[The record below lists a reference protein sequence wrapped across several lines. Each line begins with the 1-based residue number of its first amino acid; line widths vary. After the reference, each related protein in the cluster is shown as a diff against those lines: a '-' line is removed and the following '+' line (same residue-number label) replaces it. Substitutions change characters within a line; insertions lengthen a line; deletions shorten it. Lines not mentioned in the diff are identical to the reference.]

1 VTIHGPQCTVAKPG
15 CRGDRG
21 AAVEEFTDER
31 HSWIPVDRRFGG
43 RARDGSGLPPMRKPP
58 ALPRTPFAS
67 ALVGSEPAA
76 ASRSRPHVFGA
87 VSAKQRPPW
96 LVDGDELFKQ
106 AVMHAREGR
115 LDEAV
120 RLFDELIR
128 LKPDHAD
135 ALNDRGNAL
144 DLLRRRDEALESYE
158 RALRVR
164 PGHIHALCGRANIL
178 QAFGRQEEALRAYD
192 EVIAIDARYLHAWN
206 GRGNALMALNRHRE
220 ALESF
225 LRAQAI
231 DPAHPAS
238 NFNEGLARLSL
249 GEFEIGWRRHE
260 ARWALPSWLQRR
272 REFEAPLWLGQS
284 DPRGKVLLLH
294 AEQGFGDTLQFCR
307 YVPLVAATGA
317 RVVLEVQPAL
327 GELLCQLPGVETL
340 LTRGEPIPRFDLH
353 CPLLSLPLAMSGTLG
368 TIPPPPPAL
377 HADADRLAQWGERLG
392 ARECP
397 RIGIA
402 WQGNAGHDNDYNR
415 SIRLERLRPLLD
427 LEFEFVSLQQRVPPR
442 DAAAL
447 AECPHVRQFDD
458 ELRDFSETAA
468 LIAHLD
474 LVVAVDTSVA
484 HVAATMGKPVWVL
497 LPWVADWRWL
507 IDRGDSPWYPSVRL
521 FRQPHAG
528 AWDEVV
534 DRVRLALSGLDL
546 SRRS

>member
-1 VTIHGPQCTVAKPG
+1 M
-15 CRGDRG
+15 
-21 AAVEEFTDER
+21 
-31 HSWIPVDRRFGG
+31 DRRFGG
-43 RARDGSGLPPMRKPP
+43 RARDHSGLPPMRKAP
-58 ALPRTPFAS
+58 ALPRKPFAS
-67 ALVGSEPAA
+67 GLTGCGPAA
-76 ASRSRPHVFGA
+76 PSRSPPHVFGA
-87 VSAKQRPPW
+87 ASAKQRPPW

-106 AVMHAREGR
+106 AVAHAREGR

-225 LRAQAI
+225 LRAKAI

-260 ARWALPSWLQRR
+260 ARWALPSWRQRR
-272 REFEAPLWLGQS
+272 REFEAPLWIGHT

-307 YVPLVAATGA
+307 YVPLAAATGA

-327 GELLCQLPGVETL
+327 RELLCQLPGVETL
-340 LTRGEPIPRFDLH
+340 MTRGEPIPRFDLH

-368 TIPPPPPAL
+368 TIPPPAPAL
-377 HADADRLAQWGERLG
+377 RADAGRIAQWGERLG
-392 ARECP
+392 ARERP

-415 SIRLERLRPLLD
+415 SIPLERLRPLLD
-427 LEFEFVSLQQRVPPR
+427 PAFEFVSLQQRVPPR

-447 AECPHVRQFDD
+447 AECPHVRQFGD

-484 HVAATMGKPVWVL
+484 HLAATMGKAVWVL

-534 DRVRLALSGLDL
+534 DRVRPALSGLDL